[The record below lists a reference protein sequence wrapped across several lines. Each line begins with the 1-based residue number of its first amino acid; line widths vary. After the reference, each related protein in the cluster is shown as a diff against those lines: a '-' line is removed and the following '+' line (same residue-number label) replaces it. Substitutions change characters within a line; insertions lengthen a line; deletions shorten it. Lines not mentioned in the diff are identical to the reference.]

1 MDPVGGDD
9 HGQGMATKGDRFR
22 TAQER
27 AAQDGRPKRVGYIS
41 AGKRAAERG
50 RSKDMIP
57 NPAAHNDGA
66 RAARKSNFQLEI
78 SATTRPS
85 RKSTRRSTTRIKPD
99 SSLRLAAVNRST
111 SPGARAASRGAKRR

>member
-1 MDPVGGDD
+1 MDLVGGDD

-22 TAQER
+22 VAQER
-27 AAQDGRPKRVGYIS
+27 AAQDGRPKRVGYVS

-50 RSKDMIP
+50 RRMYLVP

-66 RAARKSNFQLEI
+66 RAARKSNFELEI

-85 RKSTRRSTTRIKPD
+85 RKSTRKSTTRIKPD
-99 SSLRLAAVNRST
+99 SSLRLAAVNRSAAP
-111 SPGARAASRGAKRR
+111 SARAASRGGTRR